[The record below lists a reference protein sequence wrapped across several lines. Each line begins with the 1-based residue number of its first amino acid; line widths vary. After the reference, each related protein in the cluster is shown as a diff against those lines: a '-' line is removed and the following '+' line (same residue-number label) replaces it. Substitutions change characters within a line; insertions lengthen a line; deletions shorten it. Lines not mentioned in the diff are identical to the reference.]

1 MSRHLY
7 RIMLNA
13 ELRSSDRDWLADLSV
28 EPSTGHRTVL
38 RGALDQSGLFG
49 VLSLCAFLG
58 LEVFE
63 VRRVCGCVGR
73 RESCEVDARRLV
85 ST

>member
-7 RIMLNA
+7 WIMLNA
-13 ELRSSDRDWLADLSV
+13 ELRSSDLDWLADLAV
-28 EPSTGHRTVL
+28 EPSPGRRTLL
-38 RGALDQSGLFG
+38 RAPLDQSGLFG
-49 VLSLCAFLG
+49 VLARCEFLG

-63 VRRVCGCVGR
+63 VRRICGCLGR
-73 RESCEVDARRLV
+73 REPCEVHSRVLV